1 MKSGN
6 KPEAG
11 KVKGLTPKRSHI
23 SDEIISPAKSP
34 RNYDPQTLKLLWG
47 RAAGRCAMAD
57 CRIELF
63 VAEPGHDPVCII
75 GEMGHVVASSD
86 GGPRSNKTTR
96 LDARDKY
103 DNLILLCRNCHRK
116 IDVLHESYTPE
127 RLHQIKND
135 HEAWVRTALPERGA
149 SAISWQVI
157 RLQGDFPFDPTT
169 IAEALAPNHAES
181 ETTIAISATRSSWE
195 VIQNELCGQVEAIIA
210 RSDSI
215 SSRIAVF
222 PLAPVSACIYTGYLL
237 TNRVNVRAFQYHR
250 DDAAWT
256 WRPTKETSSM
266 PTFMEAVS
274 SPSKSAEL
282 LFLFQ
287 LTAPID
293 IEDLRVR
300 VGGEQA
306 IYECSVADP
315 STAWLANKTQLDEL
329 ARKARE
335 MFETAAIRYP
345 QSGRWHIVYAG
356 PAPGAVVIGQQ
367 LNPTMI
373 PVVQCYE
380 FQRPMHIESITI
392 KPHDSAL
399 SRWTVQR

>member
-6 KPEAG
+6 KPVAG
-11 KVKGLTPKRSHI
+11 RVKGLTPKRSHI
-23 SDEIISPAKSP
+23 GDELSSSAKSP

-63 VAEPGHDPVCII
+63 VAEPGYDPVCII

-86 GGPRSNKTTR
+86 GGPRGNTTIR
-96 LDARDKY
+96 LAARDKY
-103 DNLILLCRNCHRK
+103 ENLILLCRNCHRK
-116 IDVLHESYTPE
+116 IDVLHASYPPE
-127 RLHQIKND
+127 RLHQIKSD

-157 RLQGDFPFDPTT
+157 RLQGDFPFDPIT
-169 IAEALAPNHAES
+169 IAEALAPDQAGS

-195 VIQNELCGQVEAIIA
+195 MIQKELRGQIEALIA
-210 RSDSI
+210 GSNAI
-215 SSRIAVF
+215 TSRIAIF

-256 WRPTKETSSM
+256 WRPIKRPSSM
-266 PTFMEAVS
+266 PTFMESVS
-274 SPSKSAEL
+274 SSSKSAEL

-287 LTAPID
+287 LTAPISA
-293 IEDLRVR
+293 EELRR
-300 VGGEQA
+300 SIGGDQA
-306 IYECSVADP
+306 VYECSVADP
-315 STAWLANKTQLDEL
+315 STAWLTNKAQLDEL

-335 MFETAAIRYP
+335 MFEIAAIRYP
-345 QSGRWHIVYAG
+345 QSARWHILYAG

-380 FQRPMHIESITI
+380 FQRPRHIASIAI
-392 KPHDSAL
+392 EPHDSAL
-399 SRWTVQR
+399 SRWTERR